1 MHIMLLKIVNI
12 CKNLLSLAVYVL
24 MHIIELEFQNF
35 LYHEST
41 TYFKHTK
48 ETWNEAKKNKNKDRK
63 KWKELVVV

>member
-12 CKNLLSLAVYVL
+12 CKNLLSLAVYMYVL
-24 MHIIELEFQNF
+24 MHIFELQFHNF

-48 ETWNEAKKNKNKDRK
+48 ENLEWGQKKQEKR
-63 KWKELVVV
+63 